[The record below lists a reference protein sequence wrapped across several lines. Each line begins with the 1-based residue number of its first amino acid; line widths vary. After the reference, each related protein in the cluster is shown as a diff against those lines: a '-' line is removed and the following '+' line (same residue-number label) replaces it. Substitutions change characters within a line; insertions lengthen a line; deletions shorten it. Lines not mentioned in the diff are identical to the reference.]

1 MGEHLKKSLKKPSDF
16 PEGFL
21 TLKVNCFLNCS
32 NMRPEFIIFITALF
46 AISACRQSTTTHS
59 VIHKQQVFSKKEN
72 LIKKAYPLT
81 DSGQLMLH
89 LDSLSRPPFPY
100 LSEGRNYS
108 PLITISLARFK
119 NKKLFNLHLKL
130 IPTQI
135 GGDQLDHGL
144 DVDENGMLPDS
155 IKETFNLVDR
165 VTYKAEG
172 VLVAT
177 TPKFVVLDLDGTLL
191 TMTYDVAVI
200 DAITSS
206 EGHGNNHW
214 SVWRNT
220 TIKKDLTMIIRQYY
234 THESHEEDDS
244 ETEYWF
250 IDSFGH
256 FQKKLSKVKKH

>member
-1 MGEHLKKSLKKPSDF
+1 
-16 PEGFL
+16 
-21 TLKVNCFLNCS
+21 
-32 NMRPEFIIFITALF
+32 MRPKFIIFITALF
-46 AISACRQSTTTHS
+46 AIAACHQSTTHS
-59 VIHKQQVFSKKEN
+59 VIRKQQVFSKKEN
-72 LIKKAYPLT
+72 LLRKTYPLT

-108 PLITISLARFK
+108 PLITVSLANFK
-119 NKKLFNLHLKL
+119 NKKLFNLPLKL

-144 DVDENGMLPDS
+144 DLDENGMLPES
-155 IKETFNLVDR
+155 IKETFNLVDSA
-165 VTYKAEG
+165 TYKAEG

-177 TPKFVVLDLDGTLL
+177 TPKFVVLDLDGTLV
-191 TMTYDVAVI
+191 TMTYAVEVI

-214 SVWRNT
+214 RVWRNT
-220 TIKKDLTMIIRQYY
+220 TIKKDLTMVIRQYY
-234 THESHEEDDS
+234 THDVPGDDDK

-250 IDSFGH
+250 IDSSGH